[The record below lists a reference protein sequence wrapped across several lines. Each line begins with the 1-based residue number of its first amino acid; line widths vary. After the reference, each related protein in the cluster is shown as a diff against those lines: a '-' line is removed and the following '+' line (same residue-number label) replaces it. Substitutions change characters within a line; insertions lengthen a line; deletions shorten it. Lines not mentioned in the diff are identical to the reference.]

1 MTDNEHQMLRALVLN
16 NDTWEL
22 METAWN
28 ILVAAR
34 TDANNN
40 GEDTE
45 PLDTKLG
52 QMVMFRVEQL

>member
-16 NDTWEL
+16 NDTWEVL
-22 METAWN
+22 EAAWN
-28 ILVAAR
+28 ILVTAR
-34 TDANNN
+34 TDAKNN

>member
-1 MTDNEHQMLRALVLN
+1 MTDNEHQMLRTLMLN

-34 TDANNN
+34 TDAKNN

-45 PLDTKLG
+45 PLDMKLG

>member
-22 METAWN
+22 LEAAWN
-28 ILVAAR
+28 IIVAAR